1 MKINVIKNGSGK
13 AIATYE
19 STAPDGSTVTPVLPE
34 GHTVEER
41 EVEADY
47 QAKLHLLYA

>member
-1 MKINVIKNGSGK
+1 MKIHVIKDKSGK

-19 STAPDGSTVTPVLPE
+19 PSGPDGSTVTPVLPE

-47 QAKLHLLYA
+47 PSKLHLIYH